1 MEGKGKREEG
11 RKTEMK
17 KWREVP
23 GAVADSGEGPGRP
36 GPPLLTLDQTEARR
50 AEKKFFETGRP
61 PYRRVWMTPT
71 PTPISE
77 VWIRHWRE
85 REREGEKNGWKGRKK
100 GRHEG
105 RKKLRER

>member
-23 GAVADSGEGPGRP
+23 GAAADPGEGPGRP
-36 GPPLLTLDQTEARR
+36 GPAPLTLDQTEARR

-61 PYRRVWMTPT
+61 PYLRVWMTPT

-85 REREGEKNGWKGRKK
+85 REREGEKNGGKGRKK
-100 GRHEG
+100 GRHAG
-105 RKKLRER
+105 REKLRER

>member
-23 GAVADSGEGPGRP
+23 GAVADPEG
-36 GPPLLTLDQTEARR
+36 LK
-50 AEKKFFETGRP
+50 KKFFEAGRP
-61 PYRRVWMTPT
+61 PYLRVWMTPT

-85 REREGEKNGWKGRKK
+85 REREGKRGKEREKKMEGRGGRKDATK
-100 GRHEG
+100 E
-105 RKKLRER
+105 ERN